1 MKRPTGLQARAS
13 ISCSACSRGRVIP
26 QKRPFLESS
35 CAQEAYRRLYILLQ
49 GLTRF
54 SALQTFVQPPAD
66 HAPFKDSGHS
76 QVSPAR
82 KSRGFLYLIRICDSN
97 FHKKICTSDSQVFP
111 AHKSFF
117 SFKSSGYD
125 DTLVSLVK

>member
-35 CAQEAYRRLYILLQ
+35 CAQRRTDGFIFFCRARRGSVLFKHLCSHLRIMYLSRIQDINRCLQ
-49 GLTRF
+49 R
-54 SALQTFVQPPAD
+54 A
-66 HAPFKDSGHS
+66 
-76 QVSPAR
+76 SPEF
-82 KSRGFLYLIRICDSN
+82 FLYLIRICDSN

-125 DTLVSLVK
+125 DTLVSFAK

>member
-49 GLTRF
+49 GSTRF

-66 HAPFKDSGHS
+66 HVPFKDSGHS

-82 KSRGFLYLIRICDSN
+82 KSRVF
-97 FHKKICTSDSQVFP
+97 FVSDQN
-111 AHKSFF
+111 
-117 SFKSSGYD
+117 
-125 DTLVSLVK
+125 L